1 MKLVT
6 VRCKNRPSDGL
17 ECTYIWPS
25 EASQMHDDIDYWLA
39 QGYDVEVK
47 IIRRDDSKK
56 IEKI

>member
-1 MKLVT
+1 MKSVI

-25 EASQMHDDIDYWLA
+25 EASQMHDDIDFWLA

-47 IIRRDDSKK
+47 IIRRND
-56 IEKI
+56 